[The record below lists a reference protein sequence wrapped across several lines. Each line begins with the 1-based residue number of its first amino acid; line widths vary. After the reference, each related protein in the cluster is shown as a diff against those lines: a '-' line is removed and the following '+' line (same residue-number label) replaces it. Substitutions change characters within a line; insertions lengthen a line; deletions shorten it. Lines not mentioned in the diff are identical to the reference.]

1 MLLSL
6 HIINTIQTATEDR
19 PSSYEAVLA
28 WHDSPLALELREAL
42 RQGLAVLVLGVLGK
56 PVEAH

>member
-6 HIINTIQTATEDR
+6 HIINTTTEDR

-28 WHDSPLALELREAL
+28 WHDSRLALELREAL